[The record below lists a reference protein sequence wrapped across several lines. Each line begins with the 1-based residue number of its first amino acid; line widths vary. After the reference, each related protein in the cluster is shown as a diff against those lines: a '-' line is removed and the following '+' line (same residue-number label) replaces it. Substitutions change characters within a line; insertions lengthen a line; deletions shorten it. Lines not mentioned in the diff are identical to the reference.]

1 VNGLLAVQSR
11 IAELQGRI
19 EQLTPART
27 TTVAATSTG
36 TSSTGTSFAGAL
48 TSAMGGLGGT
58 GATAGGS
65 ATSAASLGPLGGG
78 GEGRA
83 TAQGLIA
90 SAKKYLGVPYLWGG
104 TDPAKGLDCSALV
117 QRAMKDIGVDVPR
130 VVADQRHLG
139 TEVPSLAQAR
149 PGDLIVM
156 GGSRHI
162 GIYVGDGKMLHAP
175 KTGDVVRIGS
185 VYETPTSI
193 RRVLPQ
199 AGPSVSAASWSPS
212 AVAPTGGAGGAGISA
227 AVRRY
232 EPLFASA
239 TARYGLPPGL
249 LAAVA
254 QVESGG
260 NASAVSPAGAQG
272 LMQIMPATAKGL
284 GVDALDPAQAVDG
297 AARLLQSHL
306 RTFGSLDLALAA
318 YNAGPGAVRRYD
330 GVPPYAETQGYV
342 RKVGALLGRAA

>member
-1 VNGLLAVQSR
+1 MNGLLAVQSR

-19 EQLTPART
+19 EQLNPART
-27 TTVAATSTG
+27 TSATSV
-36 TSSTGTSFAGAL
+36 SSLQFAGAL
-48 TSAMGGLGGT
+48 TSALGSTGPDGVGSTPGT
-58 GATAGGS
+58 TASGGATGEALVES
-65 ATSAASLGPLGGG
+65 A
-78 GEGRA
+78 R
-83 TAQGLIA
+83 
-90 SAKKYLGVPYLWGG
+90 KYLGVPYQWGG
-104 TDPAKGLDCSALV
+104 TDPATGLDCSALV
-117 QRAMKDIGVDVPR
+117 QRAMKDLGVDVPR

-149 PGDLIVM
+149 PGDLVVL

-199 AGPSVSAASWSPS
+199 SSAPSVSSASWPSAAS
-212 AVAPTGGAGGAGISA
+212 VASGSGAGISA

-232 EPLFASA
+232 EPLFAQA
-239 TARYGLPPGL
+239 TATYGLPPGL

-254 QVESGG
+254 QVESAG
-260 NASAVSPAGAQG
+260 NPSAVSHAGAQG
-272 LMQIMPATAKGL
+272 LMQLMPATAKGL
-284 GVDALDPAQAVDG
+284 GVNALDPAQAVDG
-297 AARLLQSHL
+297 AARLLKGHL
-306 RTFGSLDLALAA
+306 GSFGSLELALAA

-330 GVPPYAETQGYV
+330 GVPPYAETQSYV
-342 RKVGALLGRAA
+342 RKVGALLGGVR

>member
-1 VNGLLAVQSR
+1 MNGLLAVQSR

-19 EQLTPART
+19 DQLTPAR
-27 TTVAATSTG
+27 ASTAPASASG
-36 TSSTGTSFAGAL
+36 TAFAGAL
-48 TSAMGGLGGT
+48 TSAMGASGLGAS
-58 GATAGGS
+58 GASGTAGANDVG
-65 ATSAASLGPLGGG
+65 APGA
-78 GEGRA
+78 GRP
-83 TAQGLIA
+83 TAQGLIE

-130 VVADQRHLG
+130 VVADQRHIG

-199 AGPSVSAASWSPS
+199 AGASAATGPSVAAASW
-212 AVAPTGGAGGAGISA
+212 APAAGGAGGGGISA

-232 EPLFASA
+232 EPLFAQA

-260 NASAVSPAGAQG
+260 NARAVSPAGAQG
-272 LMQIMPATAKGL
+272 LMQIMPATARGL
-284 GVDALDPAQAVDG
+284 GVDALDPGQAVDG
-297 AARLLQSHL
+297 AARLLKSHL
-306 RTFGSLDLALAA
+306 GTFGSLDLALAA